1 MEFVRFLFNGTI
13 HVIYLLYSRSCCIQ
27 DTDKVPNTNVESNK
41 DIKIYL
47 TKTKWQQG
55 NRGMD
60 GQYRSENHKVE
71 GKLLFDNSK

>member
-1 MEFVRFLFNGTI
+1 MAQYMWFTYFT
-13 HVIYLLYSRSCCIQ
+13 HVVVIIQ

-71 GKLLFDNSK
+71 GKWLFDNSK